1 MFQRSFLLCP
11 AFFFGWIFFLNAGLS
26 PQPAAAQA
34 STAEAGLSQSPAAL
48 PLSVQPSGDLSVNPR
63 LISATVITAED
74 IRRDCPGCDFTDIL
88 ERAGVN
94 IRRFHSNFFESSDTD
109 TVYLGLRGVSDAQTA
124 LYIDGVRIRDVML
137 AQPEWN
143 FITTGNIERIEI
155 VRGPRASGNG
165 AVGGEVRVYTKKA
178 DCNPSDESD
187 AAADD
192 SDFCARVRTEIS
204 NKPATGGSA
213 FVSAAGRKGDD
224 TGFSVSF
231 QGDRSRDSHGID
243 YPSQSS
249 SYDEGALSLS
259 FNHQKE
265 QQGFEGSAVFYN
277 SGNKGAVTP
286 YTQSGS
292 SHAASLGTVYKLDPD
307 LLIKAL
313 AGYNRERQSYG
324 DSDESDQYTSRRI
337 SLSLWSEYHF
347 ESEGG
352 GDYVFKTGA
361 EGHVETIDS
370 PPDIYEEERR
380 NTTAGFAEFL
390 GEQGPFVY
398 QVKARAD
405 RLSGDI
411 DEAVWT
417 FRGDVSYHI
426 GRAAGHDV
434 FLRTGAGSGFRA
446 PGLDEQYYEYSS
458 RICEEGGKE
467 CYTVKYPGNP
477 DLGLETAVS
486 YETGLRIE
494 KPEAYFLD
502 IGAFNTTVKDSVKF
516 SERTPDRSQ
525 KSSKKTRTYIV
536 RKEAADDVRIQGLEF
551 QTGFYLGDCDGK
563 AQYGLINS
571 DGDAARIRGRNPVRR
586 LGFANLGCDI
596 NPKIRI
602 GADVFYRGE
611 RQKHNPPG
619 DNASVWNA
627 HISYT
632 PDARNKDTI
641 FQIAV
646 KNIGDKEYD
655 LYNYTRGGGRTV
667 WLIFET
673 PLF

>member
-1 MFQRSFLLCP
+1 MFKIFYL
-11 AFFFGWIFFLNAGLS
+11 AFFCFFFS
-26 PQPAAAQA
+26 SVAAQNL
-34 STAEAGLSQSPAAL
+34 TPGLQQAEVL
-48 PLSVQPSGDLSVNPR
+48 PLSVGSSSDLSLNPR
-63 LISATVITAED
+63 LISAAVITAED

-94 IRRFHSNFFESSDTD
+94 IRRFHSDFYKSSDTD

-137 AQPEWN
+137 AEPEWN

-155 VRGPRASGNG
+155 VRGPRAGG
-165 AVGGEVRVYTKKA
+165 AGSVGGEIRVYTKRA
-178 DCNPSDESD
+178 DCLADGSDSQD
-187 AAADD
+187 AATSDG
-192 SDFCARVRTEIS
+192 DFCARVRTEIS
-204 NKPATGGSA
+204 NKSTTGGSA
-213 FVSAAGRKGDD
+213 YISAAGQQGDQ
-224 TGFSVSF
+224 TGFLVSF
-231 QGDRSRDSHGID
+231 QGDRSRDPHGIEH
-243 YPSQSS
+243 PSQSS
-249 SYDEGALSLS
+249 SYNEGALSLS
-259 FNHQKE
+259 FDHQTE
-265 QQGFEGSAVFYN
+265 NQGFEGSAVFYN

-347 ESEGG
+347 ESDGG
-352 GDYVFKTGA
+352 GDYILKTGA
-361 EGHVETIDS
+361 EGQTETVQDA
-370 PPDIYEEERR
+370 PPDIYTEDQR
-380 NTTAGFAEFL
+380 NTTAGFAELL
-390 GEQGPFVY
+390 GEQGPVVY

-417 FRGDVSYHI
+417 FRGDLSYHI
-426 GRAAGHDV
+426 GQAAGHDV

-502 IGAFNTTVKDSVKF
+502 IGAFNTTVEDSVKF

-525 KSSKKTRTYIV
+525 KSGKKTRTYIV

-563 AQYGLINS
+563 AQYGLIDS
-571 DGDAARIRGRNPVRR
+571 DGDTARVRRRNPVRR
-586 LGFANLGCDI
+586 LGFASLGCDI
-596 NPKIRI
+596 NPKVRI

-632 PDARNKDTI
+632 PDVLNKDTI
-641 FQIAV
+641 FSIAV

-655 LYNYTRGGGRTV
+655 LYNYTRGAERTV